1 MQNEVWEARFAASD
15 LLAHVV
21 SFSLTDSQSIRSRY
35 HPRIGASR
43 IPHPRTTHHAH
54 AHAPASIHPSIPI
67 PIPPPP
73 PPPRTILPNPR
84 QRYCPHPARLNLPGA
99 LHEHVARLCCPSQ
112 SDRVTPRPSRLE
124 LLPAAAPFRLPAS
137 SSLTSR
143 PKTRRAARRRLVCLA
158 CTTCSLTVLPLPT
171 IAVTSIAVQVILLS
185 HSRCGVAFFNSAQP
199 CRSSRSPAQTPT
211 NTHPR
216 PPARRTFVSFATQH
230 PASYALLSH

>member
-21 SFSLTDSQSIRSRY
+21 SHSQTRSPPDHGITHASAHPGFHTHAPRTRTRTRTRSRF
-35 HPRIGASR
+35 
-43 IPHPRTTHHAH
+43 
-54 AHAPASIHPSIPI
+54 HPSNPI

-99 LHEHVARLCCPSQ
+99 LHEHVARLCCASQ

-137 SSLTSR
+137 SSLTSH

-171 IAVTSIAVQVILLS
+171 IAVTSITVQVILLS